1 MPTFVRPVVDN
12 EAILVAAVA
21 LPDPFPRNP
30 VGFQV
35 VADTGAQGSWISQRV
50 VDAVAPPHIGI
61 SAYATIAQS
70 GETDLYRV
78 RLDIP
83 VQLEPGGTLT
93 SGSYLDG
100 MDLDVSLMP
109 YQPPNYD
116 IILGMDF
123 LCLFHITMVAG
134 NFILSN

>member
-1 MPTFVRPVVDN
+1 MPTFMRPVVDN
-12 EAILVAAVA
+12 EIILAAAVS

-30 VGFQV
+30 VGFQA
-35 VADTGAQGSWISQRV
+35 VADTGAQGSWISQQV

-61 SAYATIAQS
+61 TAYATIAQG
-70 GETDLYRV
+70 GETDQYRV
-78 RLDIP
+78 RMDIP

-93 SGSYLDG
+93 SGSYLHG
-100 MDLDVSLMP
+100 TDLDVSLMP

-116 IILGMDF
+116 VILGMDF
-123 LCLFHITMVAG
+123 LRLFHITMVAG